1 MRTDRGVAVAP
12 DDAPAANPADMSEWD
27 HRLVDR
33 KPPEGAPTDTAPLAG
48 RRVHMIGIGGSG
60 MCGLAA
66 VLLRSGAI
74 VSGSDRVPSEATKQ
88 LDAAGATVQIGQ
100 RGDNV
105 PASADLVVASAAIK
119 ESNPE
124 VLAARERGCEVIRY
138 ADLLGRLMGARQGV
152 AVAGTHG
159 KSTTTAL
166 LAYILTQAGLDPSF
180 VVGAV
185 VPQLGGGSAAGSGEH
200 FVAEAC
206 EYDRSFL
213 KLAPTLAGVLN
224 IENDHPDCYPS
235 MDAILEAFT
244 AFCSLVPEHG
254 ILVANNEDRHVVQA
268 VASARARV
276 ERFGYDDRADWW
288 PANLTKERGRFS
300 FDLCYRGEH
309 LTTVR
314 LKLAG
319 RHNVANALAASALAS
334 HCGVRPGPL
343 RDALESFTGTD
354 RRMTVR
360 GEVNGAVLIDDY
372 AHHPT
377 AIEVTLRAVAQVY
390 EPRRLWVVFQPHQ
403 HSRTR
408 LLLQDFARSFGRADI
423 VVVPDIYFVR
433 DSEQER
439 TMIGSQDL
447 VELIGARG
455 GEAVY
460 VPQLLDA
467 ADYVRE
473 RIRPGDVVVTMGAGD
488 VWKVADELVQRSG

>member
-1 MRTDRGVAVAP
+1 
-12 DDAPAANPADMSEWD
+12 MSEWD
-27 HRLVDR
+27 HKLVETT
-33 KPPEGAPTDTAPLAG
+33 PETTVHETATPDPTPMAG
-48 RRVHMIGIGGSG
+48 RRVHMIGVGGSG

-74 VSGSDRVPSEATKQ
+74 VTGSDRVASEATRKLEQ
-88 LDAAGATVQIGQ
+88 AGAKVLIGQ

-105 PASADLVVASAAIK
+105 PDAVDLVVASAAIK

-124 VLAARERGCEVIRY
+124 VIAARERGCEIIRY
-138 ADLLGRLMGARQGV
+138 ADLLGRLMAARKGV

-185 VPQLGGGSAAGSGEH
+185 VSQLGGGSAAGSGEH

-213 KLAPTLAGVLN
+213 KLAPTLAAVLN

-235 MDAILEAFT
+235 MDAIVEAFT
-244 AFCSLVPEHG
+244 AFCSLVPESG
-254 ILVANNEDRHVVQA
+254 VIVANNEDRHVAQA

-276 ERFGYDDRADWW
+276 ERFGYDERADWW
-288 PANLTKERGRFS
+288 PANLTKERGRFA
-300 FDLCYRGEH
+300 FDLVYRGEH
-309 LTTVR
+309 LTSVR

-334 HCGVRPGPL
+334 HCGVKPDAL
-343 RDALESFTGTD
+343 RDALGSFTGTD

-408 LLLQDFARSFGRADI
+408 LLLEDFARSFGRADI

-439 TMIGSQDL
+439 TRIGSQDL

-460 VPQLLDA
+460 VPQLRDA

-473 RIRPGDVVVTMGAGD
+473 RIRPGDAVVTMGAGD
-488 VWKVADELVQRSG
+488 VWKVADELVQRAG